1 MIKKYI
7 LAIVGFIVVVGI
19 LAAVKAAQIKEV
31 SSVVRTVPPI
41 AVTSAVAQSVVWKP
55 LQKSIGTLA
64 PLEGVTLAADADG
77 VVTKIHAE
85 SGAAVKEGDLLL
97 ELDATVEL
105 AQLVAAQAQEKLA
118 ELDFKRTTDLV
129 AKSSAPRNQLDLA
142 EAQLAQAAAAVNQ
155 IKAQIE
161 KKRLRAPFSGRVGI
175 RQVNVGQ
182 YVSRGRGLIPL
193 QKLDWMY
200 VNFSVPQRQLPSLVV
215 GQKVTVKVD
224 AFPAGFA
231 GSISAINSEVDA
243 VTRNVSVQA
252 LLANPQ
258 QQLRSGM
265 FAQVEVELPAGRPQ
279 IVVPVTS
286 VSYASYGNSIFVI
299 AKMKDAAGKEYLGVR
314 QEPIKL
320 GDARGDLIAIEEGLK
335 AGEEVV
341 TSGVFKLRNGAEVQ
355 INNTNLPSAQVAP
368 KPDNT

>member
-1 MIKKYI
+1 MIKKYL
-7 LAIVGFIVVVGI
+7 LALASFIVVVAVLG
-19 LAAVKAAQIKEV
+19 AVKAAQINEV

-64 PLEGVTLAADADG
+64 PIEGVTIAPDADG
-77 VVTKIHAE
+77 TVTKIYAE

-142 EAQLAQAAAAVNQ
+142 EAQLAQASATVNQ
-155 IKAQIE
+155 IKAQID

-175 RQVNVGQ
+175 RLVNVGQ
-182 YVSRGRGLIPL
+182 YVSRGRGLLPL
-193 QKLDWMY
+193 QKLEMMY
-200 VNFSVPQRQLPSLVV
+200 VNFSVPQRQLPSLMV
-215 GQKVTVKVD
+215 GQPVTVQVD
-224 AFPAGFA
+224 AFPAGFS
-231 GSISAINSEVDA
+231 GKISAINSEVDA
-243 VTRNVSVQA
+243 VTRNISVQA
-252 LLANPQ
+252 IVANPQ
-258 QQLRSGM
+258 LQLRAGM

-279 IVVPVTS
+279 IVLPSTAI
-286 VSYASYGNSIFVI
+286 SYASYGNSVFVI
-299 AKMKDAAGKEYLGVR
+299 SKMKNAAGKEFLGVR
-314 QEPIKL
+314 QQSVKL
-320 GDARGDLIAIEEGLK
+320 GDNRGDLIAIEDGVK

-355 INNTNLPSAQVAP
+355 INNTAMPSAQVAP